1 MKFGIK
7 AGAVLLGAAAALAAQ
22 AQDNN
27 AYSVKLPPGVKVG
40 DVVPPA
46 ATAGASLGSPIG
58 FGASWGNAGVGLYT
72 QTFDGPQ
79 VQDDVDGGAGFAIG
93 FGNAKKA
100 VGLEVGLALSSLWGG
115 SNAGGSFGE
124 NGSFGAKLHTQLPGA
139 ASIAVGATGF
149 GRFGNSNDA
158 RATSLY
164 VAGTKVSRLGKYAL
178 ATNLGFGNKEFA
190 GKFTNDDD
198 GLAAFGSL
206 AFYFNPQVSLI
217 ADYTGRFLNAGVS
230 VAPLRKYP
238 LTLSLAAINTTGRYD
253 GHAEAAVSVGYG
265 FRF

>member
-7 AGAVLLGAAAALAAQ
+7 AGAVLLGAAAALAVQ

-72 QTFDGPQ
+72 QTFDGASS
-79 VQDDVDGGAGFAIG
+79 DADGGAGFAVG

-100 VGLEVGLALSSLWGG
+100 VGLEVGLALSSLWGSTNG
-115 SNAGGSFGE
+115 SGGFGE
-124 NGSFGAKLHTQLPGA
+124 NGSFSAKLHTQLPGA
-139 ASIAVGATGF
+139 ASIAVGATSF

-158 RATSLY
+158 RATSFY

-178 ATNLGFGNKEFA
+178 ATNLGFGNKEIA
-190 GKFTNDDD
+190 GKFTDDDD

-217 ADYTGRFLNAGVS
+217 ADYTGRLLNAGVS

-253 GHAEAAVSVGYG
+253 GRTEIALSAGYG

>member
-7 AGAVLLGAAAALAAQ
+7 AGVFLLGAVAALAAQ
-22 AQDNN
+22 AQENN
-27 AYSVKLPPGVKVG
+27 AATVKLPPGVKVG

-46 ATAGASLGSPIG
+46 ATAAATLGSPLG
-58 FGASWGNAGVGLYT
+58 FGASWGNAGVGIYT
-72 QTFDGPQ
+72 QTFDG

-100 VGLEVGLALSSLWGG
+100 VGLEVGLALSSLWGSTNG
-115 SNAGGSFGE
+115 GGSFGE
-124 NGSFGAKLHTQLPGA
+124 NGSFSAKLHTQLPGA
-139 ASIAVGATGF
+139 ASIAIGATSF
-149 GRFGNSNDA
+149 GRFGDSNDA
-158 RATSLY
+158 RATSVY
-164 VAGTKVSRLGKYAL
+164 VAGTKVMRVGKYAL
-178 ATNLGFGNKEFA
+178 ATNLGFGNKEIA
-190 GKFTNDDD
+190 GKFTSDDD

-206 AFYFNPQVSLI
+206 AFYLNPQVSLI

-238 LTLSLAAINTTGRYD
+238 LTLSLAAINTTGRFD
-253 GHAEAAVSVGYG
+253 GDAEVALSAGYG

>member
-79 VQDDVDGGAGFAIG
+79 VKDDVDGGAGFAIG

-124 NGSFGAKLHTQLPGA
+124 NGSFSAKLHTQLPGS
-139 ASIAVGATGF
+139 ASIAVGATSF

-158 RATSLY
+158 RATSVY

-190 GKFTNDDD
+190 GKYTNDDD